1 MRTLRLPLAL
11 FVSYSLVLATN
22 TDPFSNIPAD
32 RREALSKRIT
42 AYVETYRARNWEK
55 LYSFVSDVGKGGAS
69 QKLFVAAMQASH
81 GRNFAQDPDLQDF
94 KPDRTKNNAD
104 GYDIYGCGNAQREG
118 SAYKGIAV
126 VHAIFEHNDWYFT
139 GWRFTEFPNEPCK
152 ALSDPKWEP
161 ENEMGWNT
169 PMEELTNFKQQGAP
183 VHVDAPK

>member
-1 MRTLRLPLAL
+1 MRTLRLTVAL

-42 AYVETYRARNWEK
+42 AYVEEYRARNWKK
-55 LYSFVSDVGKGGAS
+55 LYGFVSDVGKGGAS
-69 QKLFVAAMQASH
+69 QKVFVAAMQVSH

-104 GYDIYGCGNAQREG
+104 GYDIYGCGKAQREG
-118 SAYKGIAV
+118 STYKGIAV
-126 VHAIFEHNDWYFT
+126 VHGVFEHNDWYFT
-139 GWRFTEFPNEPCK
+139 GWSFTEFPNEPCK

-161 ENEMGWNT
+161 ENEMGWNS

-183 VHVDAPK
+183 VHVDKPK